1 MTNYQPKITYI
12 VAQKKNN
19 VRLFKEK
26 VDNPRDANVPAGE
39 HARKR
44 KLPLGGDAHEGCWR
58 HKDAE
63 IQM

>member
-19 VRLFKEK
+19 VRLFKER

-39 HARKR
+39 QCSLSTQGSGSFH
-44 KLPLGGDAHEGCWR
+44 
-58 HKDAE
+58 
-63 IQM
+63 